1 MIFSVDRIK
10 DGVLI
15 CEDIETGELHEIK
28 PSKKIDGIKEGS
40 VIEVKGD
47 EIILKEEIY
56 LKRKEK
62 ILNLKNKLCK
72 NDIIKE

>member
-15 CEDIETGELHEIK
+15 CEDIESGDLHRVKTKEKIPEIK
-28 PSKKIDGIKEGS
+28 AGS
-40 VIEVKGD
+40 IIEVKDGKITLKD
-47 EIILKEEIY
+47 EMY

-62 ILNLKNKLCK
+62 ILNLKNKLCE
-72 NDIIKE
+72 NDII

>member
-10 DGVLI
+10 NGVLI
-15 CEDIETGELHEIK
+15 CEDIENGELHEIK
-28 PSKKIDGIKEGS
+28 PSKKIAGIKEGS
-40 VIEVKGD
+40 IIEVEGD
-47 EIILKEEIY
+47 EIILKEE
-56 LKRKEK
+56 LHLRRKEK

>member
-15 CEDIETGELHEIK
+15 CEDIESGDLQIVK
-28 PSKKIDGIKEGS
+28 PKEKIPEIKEGS
-40 VIEVKGD
+40 IIEVKDGK
-47 EIILKEEIY
+47 IILKEKIY

-62 ILNLKNKLCK
+62 ILNLRNKLCES
-72 NDIIKE
+72 DIIKE

>member
-15 CEDIETGELHEIK
+15 CEDIKTGDLHKIK
-28 PSKKIDGIKEGS
+28 SSKKIAEIKEGS
-40 VIEVKGD
+40 IIEVNGD

-62 ILNLKNKLCK
+62 ILNLKNELCK
-72 NDIIKE
+72 NDSIKK

>member
-15 CEDIETGELHEIK
+15 CEDIESGDLHSVK
-28 PSKKIDGIKEGS
+28 PKEKMPKIKEGS
-40 VIEVKGD
+40 IIEVKGD
-47 EIILKEEIY
+47 KIILKEEIY

-62 ILNLKNKLCK
+62 ILNLKNKLCES
-72 NDIIKE
+72 DIIKE

>member
-10 DGVLI
+10 DGALI
-15 CEDIETGELHEIK
+15 CEDIESGDLHIVKPKAEI
-28 PSKKIDGIKEGS
+28 SGIKEGS
-40 VIEVKGD
+40 IIEVKDD

-62 ILNLKNKLCK
+62 ILNLKNKLCE
-72 NDIIKE
+72 NDII

>member
-15 CEDIETGELHEIK
+15 CEDIESGNLHIVK
-28 PSKKIDGIKEGS
+28 PKAKISGIKEGS
-40 VIEVKGD
+40 IIEVKDGK
-47 EIILKEEIY
+47 ITLKEEMY

-62 ILNLKNKLCK
+62 ILNLKNKLCES
-72 NDIIKE
+72 DIIKE

>member
-15 CEDIETGELHEIK
+15 CEDIENGELHEIK

-47 EIILKEEIY
+47 EIKLKEEIY

-62 ILNLKNKLCK
+62 ILKLKSKLCE
-72 NDIIKE
+72 NDGTKK